1 MQAVLLLLKLRKT
14 LGDGTGTLIDSSI
27 EIVCLPC
34 FPVLMH
40 FANPK
45 FTFASM
51 IRRGK
56 KKIIFRRRWCCLVI
70 PRNRSSV
77 L

>member
-34 FPVLMH
+34 SPSIN
-40 FANPK
+40 A
-45 FTFASM
+45 
-51 IRRGK
+51 
-56 KKIIFRRRWCCLVI
+56 FRQ
-70 PRNRSSV
+70 S
-77 L
+77 